1 MSLETNIKAP
11 VLLDFNRGTQPQ
23 TIMRT
28 LSQCAYIWTQGIPE
42 VITVKLG
49 HNGETNPTEQYF

>member
-23 TIMRT
+23 IIMRT
-28 LSQCAYIWTQGIPE
+28 LSQCAYIWTQGIQG
-42 VITVKLG
+42 VITVKLS
-49 HNGETNPTEQYF
+49 HNGETKPAD